1 MDQQT
6 SPVRSDRRKDRWT
19 FVLMWLS
26 WTVFL
31 GLFVLDEYNH
41 APNGSGIT
49 AAFIIAT
56 LVVVLVTM
64 IRVVDRQRRQ

>member
-6 SPVRSDRRKDRWT
+6 SPVRSDPSKDRWT

-31 GLFVLDEYNH
+31 GLFVLDKYNH
-41 APNGSGIT
+41 APNGGGIT

-64 IRVVDRQRRQ
+64 IRVADRQRRQ